1 MEEEEEEDKLNSPVF
16 LASLAVAGDSLIT
29 DSWRPLFSREY
40 FHPSPSG
47 YYEKRI
53 IPFH

>member
-1 MEEEEEEDKLNSPVF
+1 MEEEEDKLNSPVF
-16 LASLAVAGDSLIT
+16 LASSLAVAGDSLIT